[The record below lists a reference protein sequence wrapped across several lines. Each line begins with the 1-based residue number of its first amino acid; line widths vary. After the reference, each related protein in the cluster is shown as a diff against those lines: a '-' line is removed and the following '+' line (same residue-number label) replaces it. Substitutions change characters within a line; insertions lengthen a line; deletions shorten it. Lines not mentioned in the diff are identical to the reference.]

1 MPSSGLA
8 SRPPAPVFKSIDEST
23 EVETSEMLTD
33 GNTSPMKRDLFGD
46 LNLAESL
53 DEHPVLLEG
62 SESERGQC
70 HLCNELLL
78 FA

>member
-1 MPSSGLA
+1 
-8 SRPPAPVFKSIDEST
+8 
-23 EVETSEMLTD
+23 MLTD

-70 HLCNELLL
+70 HLFDELLL